1 MYFTQKETQT
11 NLNTEPTSLK
21 SNFLKLELK
30 MKKKVKFI
38 KKFQI
43 CLRTQGETN
52 KSIICILQN

>member
-43 CLRTQGETN
+43 CLRTQGENN